1 MANSTLRDVSHIEKF
16 NGHNFPQWKFGVWL
30 ILEQYN
36 LVPLV
41 EGREAI
47 PVEVNVPM
55 GCISLLLMY
64 IFIVKVR
71 DDANVITNAVA
82 ISDWRRRDIEAR
94 NYLYVTIDNAR

>member
-16 NGHNFPQWKFGVWL
+16 NGHNFPQWKFGV
-30 ILEQYN
+30 EQYN

-47 PVEVNVPM
+47 FVEVNVPM

-94 NYLYVTIDNAR
+94 NYLYATIDNAR